1 MDNKTI
7 SYGIFNRTNAVFV
20 VMIIVVL
27 VMSFNF
33 WKQHKGVDQSD
44 VERQM
49 EQQELLGQ
57 IKVLVVQMEGF
68 KGQIVKLEKTVENGV
83 ANRFTDEDGKELGQ
97 TIQNIIDLN
106 MENTNLRFRI
116 QEQRILALESE
127 LKKQNR

>member
-116 QEQRILALESE
+116 QEQTILALESE